1 MAIYKSSFNK
11 KPDKKESEK
20 QEKEKQI
27 VVKEKKVK
35 AKRKVNAPL
44 ISLIVFSV
52 IFLIC
57 ILPSNFIKNFILGV
71 IGLLVYPICVIGI
84 LVSALFM
91 KKKRFSFSPN
101 KRYIIYLSIALFIIW
116 FIFHLILTSR
126 LPMNGYG
133 EFLRETYLARTT
145 AGGILFSLI
154 SYPIVKL
161 LTLVGA
167 YVFSAIALAIIV
179 GLIIDFINTERNS
192 NKAEKKSK
200 FDFNSLGESAQI

>member
-11 KPDKKESEK
+11 KPDKKENEKK
-20 QEKEKQI
+20 QEKEKQ
-27 VVKEKKVK
+27 VVIKDKKVRT
-35 AKRKVNAPL
+35 KRKVNAPL
-44 ISLIVFSV
+44 ISLVIFSV
-52 IFLIC
+52 VLLIC

-84 LVSALFM
+84 LVSALLM
-91 KKKRFSFSPN
+91 KKKRFSFSAN
-101 KRYIIYLSIALFIIW
+101 KRYIVYLSIALFIIW

-126 LPMNGYG
+126 LPMDGYG
-133 EFLRETYLARTT
+133 SFLRETYSARTT

-167 YVFSAIALAIIV
+167 YIFSAIALAIFV
-179 GLIIDFINTERNS
+179 ALI
-192 NKAEKKSK
+192 
-200 FDFNSLGESAQI
+200 